1 MDNPRP
7 QGAASE
13 LLSPE
18 AMHWQ
23 ADCELADAL
32 SAFQSQVEPAAELTL
47 QAVVE
52 AAKPAFRLGFSFSVR
67 RSEEGTT
74 VLLRHRSGSQ
84 QSAEGEGHDDD
95 FTLSAR
101 LLAGLLGIPV
111 ADAPRPSKAEGE
123 SCKDAC
129 AAPASAAAAPGAE
142 GPAPETVPAAPS
154 LSTAGVPPGDESA
167 SATPAATPEPGI
179 QARAQEQETVE
190 ELPAG
195 SSAEGLDP
203 ALEPLSAEEIS
214 TLTGMLKELARNDK
228 EAWKQFSQAFRE
240 HFAVPRTARTIT
252 DRISQRR
259 HAEFIDR
266 FERELAAGG
275 GSGAVGAAEAI

>member
-32 SAFQSQVEPAAELTL
+32 STFQSQVEPAAELTL

>member
-23 ADCELADAL
+23 ADCEMADAL

>member
-18 AMHWQ
+18 ALHWQ
-23 ADCELADAL
+23 ADCEMADAL

-67 RSEEGTT
+67 SSEEGTT

-84 QSAEGEGHDDD
+84 QSAEAEGRDGD

-111 ADAPRPSKAEGE
+111 AATPLPSKAEE
-123 SCKDAC
+123 QCC
-129 AAPASAAAAPGAE
+129 AEEGAPPAAAAAGA
-142 GPAPETVPAAPS
+142 GAGNPAPETVPTAAV
-154 LSTAGVPPGDESA
+154 AQAAESA

-179 QARAQEQETVE
+179 QSRAQEEV
-190 ELPAG
+190 AG
-195 SSAEGLDP
+195 GSAEGLDP
-203 ALEPLSAEEIS
+203 ALEPLMAEEIS

-228 EAWKQFSQAFRE
+228 EAWKQFSLAFRE

-266 FERELAAGG
+266 FERELAASGSSGG
-275 GSGAVGAAEAI
+275 VGAAEAI

>member
-7 QGAASE
+7 QAAASE

-23 ADCELADAL
+23 ADCEMADAL

-67 RSEEGTT
+67 SSEEGTT
-74 VLLRHRSGSQ
+74 VLLRHRSGAQ
-84 QSAEGEGHDDD
+84 QSAEGEGHDGD

-111 ADAPRPSKAEGE
+111 ATAPRPSKAEEE
-123 SCKDAC
+123 SCAEDG
-129 AAPASAAAAPGAE
+129 APPAAAAAGA
-142 GPAPETVPAAPS
+142 GAGSSAPEAVPAAPS
-154 LSTAGVPPGDESA
+154 LSTAEVAPAGENA
-167 SATPAATPEPGI
+167 SATPDATPEPGI
-179 QARAQEQETVE
+179 QSRAEGEVT
-190 ELPAG
+190 G
-195 SSAEGLDP
+195 GSAEGLDP
-203 ALEPLSAEEIS
+203 ALEPLTAEEIS
-214 TLTGMLKELARNDK
+214 TLTGMLKELARNDR
-228 EAWKQFSQAFRE
+228 EAWKQFSLAFRE
-240 HFAVPRTARTIT
+240 HFEVPRTARTIT

-266 FERELAAGG
+266 FERELAASGS
-275 GSGAVGAAEAI
+275 SGAVGATEAI

>member
-1 MDNPRP
+1 MDNPKP
-7 QGAASE
+7 PGAASE

-23 ADCELADAL
+23 ADCEMADAL

-67 RSEEGTT
+67 SGEEGTT

-84 QSAEGEGHDDD
+84 QSAEGEGHDGD
-95 FTLSAR
+95 FTLSAW

-111 ADAPRPSKAEGE
+111 AEAPRPSKAEGR
-123 SCKDAC
+123 SCADAC
-129 AAPASAAAAPGAE
+129 APPASAAAAPGADS
-142 GPAPETVPAAPS
+142 PAPEAVPAP
-154 LSTAGVPPGDESA
+154 GVPPAGESA
-167 SATPAATPEPGI
+167 SATPEPAI
-179 QARAQEQETVE
+179 QSRSQDEHTGED
-190 ELPAG
+190 LPDS
-195 SSAEGLDP
+195 SSAEELDP
-203 ALEPLSAEEIS
+203 ALKPLTAEEIS

-228 EAWKQFSQAFRE
+228 EAWKQFSLAFRE

-259 HAEFIDR
+259 HADFIDR
-266 FERELAAGG
+266 FERELAASG

>member
-7 QGAASE
+7 QGAVSE

-18 AMHWQ
+18 ARHWQ
-23 ADCELADAL
+23 ADCEMADAL

-67 RSEEGTT
+67 SSEEGTT

-84 QSAEGEGHDDD
+84 QSAEGEGHDGD

-111 ADAPRPSKAEGE
+111 ATAPRPSKAEEE
-123 SCKDAC
+123 SCAEEG
-129 AAPASAAAAPGAE
+129 APPAAAATGA
-142 GPAPETVPAAPS
+142 GAGSSDPEAVPAAPS
-154 LSTAGVPPGDESA
+154 LSTAEVAPAGENA
-167 SATPAATPEPGI
+167 SATPEPGI
-179 QARAQEQETVE
+179 QSRAQEEV
-190 ELPAG
+190 AG
-195 SSAEGLDP
+195 GSAKGLDP
-203 ALEPLSAEEIS
+203 ALELLTAEEIS

-228 EAWKQFSQAFRE
+228 EAWKQFSLAFRE

-266 FERELAAGG
+266 FERELAASGSSGG
-275 GSGAVGAAEAI
+275 VGAAEAI

>member
-7 QGAASE
+7 QAAASE

-23 ADCELADAL
+23 ADCEMADAL

-67 RSEEGTT
+67 SGDEGTT

-84 QSAEGEGHDDD
+84 QSAEGEGHDGD

-111 ADAPRPSKAEGE
+111 PAAPRPSKAEE
-123 SCKDAC
+123 QSCAEEG
-129 AAPASAAAAPGAE
+129 APPAAAAAGA
-142 GPAPETVPAAPS
+142 GAGNPAPETVPTAAV
-154 LSTAGVPPGDESA
+154 AQAAESA

-179 QARAQEQETVE
+179 QSRAQGEVAGGGQ
-190 ELPAG
+190 PDG

-203 ALEPLSAEEIS
+203 ALEPLTAEEIS

-228 EAWKQFSQAFRE
+228 EAWKQFSLAFRE

-266 FERELAAGG
+266 FERELAASGG
-275 GSGAVGAAEAI
+275 VGAAEAI

>member
-1 MDNPRP
+1 M
-7 QGAASE
+7 
-13 LLSPE
+13 
-18 AMHWQ
+18 
-23 ADCELADAL
+23 ADAL

-67 RSEEGTT
+67 SSEEGTT

-84 QSAEGEGHDDD
+84 QSAEGEGHDGD

-111 ADAPRPSKAEGE
+111 ATAPRPSKAEEE
-123 SCKDAC
+123 SCAEEG
-129 AAPASAAAAPGAE
+129 APPAAAATGA
-142 GPAPETVPAAPS
+142 GAGSSDPEAVPAAPS
-154 LSTAGVPPGDESA
+154 LSTAEVAPAGENA
-167 SATPAATPEPGI
+167 SATPEPGI
-179 QARAQEQETVE
+179 QSRAQEEV
-190 ELPAG
+190 AG
-195 SSAEGLDP
+195 GSAKGLDP
-203 ALEPLSAEEIS
+203 ALELLTAEEIS
-214 TLTGMLKELARNDK
+214 ALTGMLKELARNDK
-228 EAWKQFSQAFRE
+228 EAWKQFSLAFRE

-266 FERELAAGG
+266 FERELAASGSSGG
-275 GSGAVGAAEAI
+275 VGAAEAI

>member
-1 MDNPRP
+1 MDNPKP
-7 QGAASE
+7 PGAASE

-23 ADCELADAL
+23 ADCEMADAL
-32 SAFQSQVEPAAELTL
+32 STFQSQVEPAAELTL

-67 RSEEGTT
+67 SGDEGTT

-84 QSAEGEGHDDD
+84 QSAEGEGRDDD

-111 ADAPRPSKAEGE
+111 AEAPRPSKAEE
-123 SCKDAC
+123 QSCADAC
-129 AAPASAAAAPGAE
+129 APPASAAAAPGADS
-142 GPAPETVPAAPS
+142 PAPETVPAP
-154 LSTAGVPPGDESA
+154 GVPPAGESA
-167 SATPAATPEPGI
+167 SATPEPAI
-179 QARAQEQETVE
+179 QSRSQDDCTRE

-195 SSAEGLDP
+195 ISAEELDP
-203 ALEPLSAEEIS
+203 ALKPLTAEEIS
-214 TLTGMLKELARNDK
+214 TLTGMLKELARNDR

-259 HAEFIDR
+259 HADFIDR
-266 FERELAAGG
+266 FERELAA
-275 GSGAVGAAEAI
+275 SGAVGAVEAI

>member
-1 MDNPRP
+1 MDNPKP
-7 QGAASE
+7 PGAASE

-23 ADCELADAL
+23 ADCEMADAL
-32 SAFQSQVEPAAELTL
+32 STFQSQVEPAAELTL

-67 RSEEGTT
+67 SNEEGTT

-111 ADAPRPSKAEGE
+111 ADAPRPSKAEE
-123 SCKDAC
+123 QSCADAC
-129 AAPASAAAAPGAE
+129 APPASAAAAPGADS
-142 GPAPETVPAAPS
+142 PAPEAVPAP
-154 LSTAGVPPGDESA
+154 GVPPAGESA
-167 SATPAATPEPGI
+167 STTPEPGI
-179 QARAQEQETVE
+179 QARAQGEV
-190 ELPAG
+190 AG

-203 ALEPLSAEEIS
+203 ALEPLTAEEIS
-214 TLTGMLKELARNDK
+214 TLTGMLKELARNDR
-228 EAWKQFSQAFRE
+228 EAWKQFSLAFRE

-259 HAEFIDR
+259 HADFIDR
-266 FERELAAGG
+266 FERELAASGS
-275 GSGAVGAAEAI
+275 SGAVGATETI

>member
-1 MDNPRP
+1 MDNPKP
-7 QGAASE
+7 PGAASE

-23 ADCELADAL
+23 ADCEMADAL
-32 SAFQSQVEPAAELTL
+32 STFQSQVEPAAELTL
-47 QAVVE
+47 QAVVQ

-67 RSEEGTT
+67 SGGEGTT

-84 QSAEGEGHDDD
+84 QSAEGEGHDGD
-95 FTLSAR
+95 FTLSAW

-111 ADAPRPSKAEGE
+111 AEAPRPSKAEE
-123 SCKDAC
+123 QSCADAC
-129 AAPASAAAAPGAE
+129 APPASAAAAPGADS
-142 GPAPETVPAAPS
+142 PAPEAVPAP
-154 LSTAGVPPGDESA
+154 GVPPAGESA

-179 QARAQEQETVE
+179 QSRAQGEGTGE
-190 ELPAG
+190 ELRAG
-195 SSAEGLDP
+195 SSTEGLDP
-203 ALEPLSAEEIS
+203 ALEPLTAEEIS

-228 EAWKQFSQAFRE
+228 EAWKQFSLAFRE

-266 FERELAAGG
+266 FERELAASGG
-275 GSGAVGAAEAI
+275 SDGSGAVAAAEAI

>member
-1 MDNPRP
+1 MDNPKP
-7 QGAASE
+7 PGAASE

-23 ADCELADAL
+23 ADCEMADAL

-67 RSEEGTT
+67 SGEEGTT

-84 QSAEGEGHDDD
+84 QSAEGEGHDGD
-95 FTLSAR
+95 FTLSAW

-111 ADAPRPSKAEGE
+111 AEAPRPSKAEEQSCAEESAPPSGATATVAPAGE
-123 SCKDAC
+123 S
-129 AAPASAAAAPGAE
+129 
-142 GPAPETVPAAPS
+142 T
-154 LSTAGVPPGDESA
+154 
-167 SATPAATPEPGI
+167 SATHAATTEPAI
-179 QARAQEQETVE
+179 QSRSQDDCTRED
-190 ELPAG
+190 LPDS
-195 SSAEGLDP
+195 SSAEELDP
-203 ALEPLSAEEIS
+203 ALKPLTAEEIS
-214 TLTGMLKELARNDK
+214 TLTGMLKELARNDR

-259 HAEFIDR
+259 HADFIDR
-266 FERELAAGG
+266 FERELAA
-275 GSGAVGAAEAI
+275 SGAVGAVEAI

>member
-32 SAFQSQVEPAAELTL
+32 SAFQSQMEPAAELTL

-67 RSEEGTT
+67 RSEEGIT

-111 ADAPRPSKAEGE
+111 AEAPRPSKAEE
-123 SCKDAC
+123 QSCADAC
-129 AAPASAAAAPGAE
+129 AAPASAAAAPGADS
-142 GPAPETVPAAPS
+142 PAPETVPAP
-154 LSTAGVPPGDESA
+154 GVPPAGESA
-167 SATPAATPEPGI
+167 STTPEPAI
-179 QARAQEQETVE
+179 QSRSQDEGTGED
-190 ELPAG
+190 LPDG
-195 SSAEGLDP
+195 RSAEELDP
-203 ALEPLSAEEIS
+203 ALEPLSAEEIN
-214 TLTGMLKELARNDK
+214 TLTGMLKELARNDR

-259 HAEFIDR
+259 HADFIDR
-266 FERELAAGG
+266 FERKLAASG

>member
-1 MDNPRP
+1 MDNPKP

-23 ADCELADAL
+23 ADCEMADAL

-67 RSEEGTT
+67 SNEEGTA

-111 ADAPRPSKAEGE
+111 ADAPRPSKAEEE
-123 SCKDAC
+123 SCADAC
-129 AAPASAAAAPGAE
+129 APPASAAAAPGADS
-142 GPAPETVPAAPS
+142 PAPEAVPAAPS
-154 LSTAGVPPGDESA
+154 VCTAAVGPAGEST

-179 QARAQEQETVE
+179 QVRAQGEV
-190 ELPAG
+190 AG
-195 SSAEGLDP
+195 SSAAGLDP
-203 ALEPLSAEEIS
+203 ALEPLTAEEIS
-214 TLTGMLKELARNDK
+214 TLTGMLKELARNDR
-228 EAWKQFSQAFRE
+228 EAWKQFSLAFRE

-259 HAEFIDR
+259 HADFIDR
-266 FERELAAGG
+266 FERELAASG
-275 GSGAVGAAEAI
+275 GSGAVAAAEAI

>member
-7 QGAASE
+7 QGAARE

-32 SAFQSQVEPAAELTL
+32 STFQSQVEPAAELTL

-67 RSEEGTT
+67 SGEEGTT

-84 QSAEGEGHDDD
+84 QSAEGEGTDDD

-111 ADAPRPSKAEGE
+111 AEAPRPSKAEE
-123 SCKDAC
+123 QSCADAC
-129 AAPASAAAAPGAE
+129 APPASAAAAPGADS
-142 GPAPETVPAAPS
+142 PAPETVPAP
-154 LSTAGVPPGDESA
+154 GVPPAGESA
-167 SATPAATPEPGI
+167 SATHAAPPEPAI
-179 QARAQEQETVE
+179 QSRAQDEHTGED
-190 ELPAG
+190 LPDG

-214 TLTGMLKELARNDK
+214 TLTGMLKELARNDR

-252 DRISQRR
+252 DRITQRR
-259 HAEFIDR
+259 HADFIDR
-266 FERELAAGG
+266 FERELAASG
-275 GSGAVGAAEAI
+275 GSGAVAAMEAI

>member
-1 MDNPRP
+1 MDNPKP
-7 QGAASE
+7 PGAASE

-23 ADCELADAL
+23 ADCEMADAL

-67 RSEEGTT
+67 SGEEGTT

-95 FTLSAR
+95 FTLSAW

-111 ADAPRPSKAEGE
+111 AEAPRPSKAEE
-123 SCKDAC
+123 QSCADAC
-129 AAPASAAAAPGAE
+129 AAPS
-142 GPAPETVPAAPS
+142 VCPAAGAPAAE
-154 LSTAGVPPGDESA
+154 ST
-167 SATPAATPEPGI
+167 SATPAATPEAGI
-179 QARAQEQETVE
+179 QARAKGEVAGGGQ
-190 ELPAG
+190 PDG

-228 EAWKQFSQAFRE
+228 EAWKQFSLAFRE

-259 HAEFIDR
+259 HADFIDR
-266 FERELAAGG
+266 FERELAASG
-275 GSGAVGAAEAI
+275 GSGADGAAEAI

>member
-1 MDNPRP
+1 MDNPKP
-7 QGAASE
+7 PGAASE

-23 ADCELADAL
+23 ADCEMADAL

-67 RSEEGTT
+67 SSEEGTT

-84 QSAEGEGHDDD
+84 QSAEGEGHDGD

-111 ADAPRPSKAEGE
+111 ATAPRPSKAEE
-123 SCKDAC
+123 ECC
-129 AAPASAAAAPGAE
+129 AEEGAPPAAAAAGSSDPQA
-142 GPAPETVPAAPS
+142 VPAAPS
-154 LSTAGVPPGDESA
+154 LSTAEVAPAGENA
-167 SATPAATPEPGI
+167 SATPDATLEPGI
-179 QARAQEQETVE
+179 ESRAQEEV
-190 ELPAG
+190 AG
-195 SSAEGLDP
+195 GSAEGLDP
-203 ALEPLSAEEIS
+203 ALEPLTAEEIS
-214 TLTGMLKELARNDK
+214 TLTGMLKELARNDR
-228 EAWKQFSQAFRE
+228 EAWKQFSLAFRE

-266 FERELAAGG
+266 FERELAASGS
-275 GSGAVGAAEAI
+275 SGAVGATEAI

>member
-7 QGAASE
+7 QAAASE

-23 ADCELADAL
+23 ADCEMADAL

-67 RSEEGTT
+67 SSEEGTT
-74 VLLRHRSGSQ
+74 VLLRHRSGAQ
-84 QSAEGEGHDDD
+84 QSAEGEGHDGD

-111 ADAPRPSKAEGE
+111 ATAPRPSKAEEE
-123 SCKDAC
+123 SCAVEG
-129 AAPASAAAAPGAE
+129 APPAAAATGA
-142 GPAPETVPAAPS
+142 GAGSSDPEAVPAAPS
-154 LSTAGVPPGDESA
+154 LSTAEVAPAGENA
-167 SATPAATPEPGI
+167 SATPEPGI
-179 QARAQEQETVE
+179 QSRAQEEV
-190 ELPAG
+190 AG
-195 SSAEGLDP
+195 GSAKGLDP
-203 ALEPLSAEEIS
+203 ALELLTAEEIS
-214 TLTGMLKELARNDK
+214 TLTGMLKEMARNDK
-228 EAWKQFSQAFRE
+228 EAWKQFSLAFRE

-266 FERELAAGG
+266 FERELAASGSSGG
-275 GSGAVGAAEAI
+275 VGAAEAI

>member
-23 ADCELADAL
+23 ADCEMADAL
-32 SAFQSQVEPAAELTL
+32 STFQSQVEPAAELTL
-47 QAVVE
+47 PAVVE

-95 FTLSAR
+95 CTLSAR

-111 ADAPRPSKAEGE
+111 ADAPRPSKAEE
-123 SCKDAC
+123 QSCADPC
-129 AAPASAAAAPGAE
+129 APPASAAAASGADS
-142 GPAPETVPAAPS
+142 PAPETVPAA
-154 LSTAGVPPGDESA
+154 GVPPAGESA
-167 SATPAATPEPGI
+167 SATPEPGI
-179 QARAQEQETVE
+179 QSRAQDDGTGED
-190 ELPAG
+190 LPDG
-195 SSAEGLDP
+195 RSAEGLDP
-203 ALEPLSAEEIS
+203 ALEPLSSEEIS
-214 TLTGMLKELARNDK
+214 TLTGMLKELARNDR
-228 EAWKQFSQAFRE
+228 EAWKQFSLAFRE

-252 DRISQRR
+252 DRITQRR
-259 HAEFIDR
+259 HADFIDR

-275 GSGAVGAAEAI
+275 GSGAVGAVEAI

>member
-23 ADCELADAL
+23 ADCEMADAL

-67 RSEEGTT
+67 SGEEGTT

-95 FTLSAR
+95 FTLSAW

-111 ADAPRPSKAEGE
+111 ADAPRPSKAEE
-123 SCKDAC
+123 QSCADAC
-129 AAPASAAAAPGAE
+129 APPASAAAAPGADR
-142 GPAPETVPAAPS
+142 PAPEAVPAP
-154 LSTAGVPPGDESA
+154 GVPPAGESA
-167 SATPAATPEPGI
+167 SATPEAGI
-179 QARAQEQETVE
+179 QARAQGEVAGGGQ
-190 ELPAG
+190 PDG

-203 ALEPLSAEEIS
+203 ALEPLTAEEIS
-214 TLTGMLKELARNDK
+214 TLTGMLKELARNDR
-228 EAWKQFSQAFRE
+228 EAWKQFSLAFRE

-266 FERELAAGG
+266 FERELAASG